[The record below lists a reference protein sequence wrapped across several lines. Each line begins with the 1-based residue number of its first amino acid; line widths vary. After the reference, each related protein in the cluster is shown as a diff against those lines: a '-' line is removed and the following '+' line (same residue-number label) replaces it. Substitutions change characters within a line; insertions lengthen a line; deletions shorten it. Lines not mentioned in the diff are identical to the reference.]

1 MELNDIKNIW
11 KKGVASPN
19 KDKPLTM
26 EAMEAIITK
35 RSKAANLKIKFDIYF
50 SLLLYTVTFCLC
62 IYNFFRYLQSPN
74 LVWILP
80 VLTLIIVLLII
91 QSITLIPGINK
102 IKNNQSNLRDSIAET
117 IYYFRKNYALW
128 QILFPVS
135 VIILSY
141 NLGFAVD
148 YDPAG
153 YKIYHPGMFIIV
165 TVIMYLFIYGMFRF
179 TRGIYLADLE
189 NCLKNLYSID
199 YTAIEKNLRKS
210 RLVYI
215 AVGIGLL
222 ILALGGIIMFIRA

>member
-1 MELNDIKNIW
+1 M
-11 KKGVASPN
+11 
-19 KDKPLTM
+19 
-26 EAMEAIITK
+26 
-35 RSKAANLKIKFDIYF
+35 
-50 SLLLYTVTFCLC
+50 
-62 IYNFFRYLQSPN
+62 QSPN

-80 VLTLIIVLLII
+80 ILTLIIVLLTI

-102 IKNNQSNLRDSIAET
+102 IKINQSSLRDSIAET
-117 IYYFRKNYALW
+117 IYYFRKKYALW

-153 YKIYHPGMFIIV
+153 YRIYHPGMFIIV

-179 TRGIYLADLE
+179 TRGIFLADLE
-189 NCLKNLYSID
+189 NCLKNLDSID
-199 YTAIEKNLRKS
+199 YAAIEKNLRRS
-210 RLVYI
+210 RLVII

-222 ILALGGIIMFIRA
+222 ILSLGGLFMFLQSSGRI